1 MALSLPAKLIKLE
14 FFLRRLVGQNAQDEF
29 SRRYWEARYRWGGD
43 SGKGS
48 RGDIAARKAEF
59 VNAFCREYGVSSL
72 VELGSGDGVCASQIK
87 VDQYL
92 GLDLSQ
98 DAVLR
103 ARRRISAP
111 THRFLAIPGD
121 SPEAIVA
128 KVKLHHGGNL
138 PQVSLSMDVILHLVE
153 DSVYE
158 AYLKTLFAISARY
171 IVVFSSDADGPDE
184 VHVRHRAY
192 ARRFMA
198 DFAVRQIAAHGD
210 GMPAHFKIFEKL

>member
-1 MALSLPAKLIKLE
+1 MSLPAKLIKLE

-59 VNAFCREYGVSSL
+59 VSAFCRDYGVSSL